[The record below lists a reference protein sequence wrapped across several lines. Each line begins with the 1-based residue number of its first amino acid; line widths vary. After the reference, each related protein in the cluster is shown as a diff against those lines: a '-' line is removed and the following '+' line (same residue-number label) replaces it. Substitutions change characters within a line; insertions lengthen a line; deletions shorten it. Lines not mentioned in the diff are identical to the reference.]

1 MEKNLETMRHSCSH
15 LLAAAVMELWPKT
28 KLGIGPAIEKG
39 FYYDFDP
46 STNSGQVF
54 QITEADLPKIEAKMA
69 EIKKESLPFIREEVS
84 PGQAEKQFKDQPYK
98 LELIADLAKE
108 GTEKV
113 CTYRLGDFLDLCL
126 GPHVDNTSEIGSFK
140 LLSIA
145 GAYWKGSE
153 KNKMLTR
160 IYGTCSASEKEL
172 TDYLNLQEEIKKRD
186 HRKLGVEQK
195 LWVFSPLVGAGLP
208 LFTQRGALV
217 RQLIIEFVEKL
228 QSKQGIA
235 QVWTPQIAK
244 AELFKISG
252 HYAKYQGNM
261 FKVFSNYSDE
271 EFFLKPMNCPQHTQI
286 YASEPRS
293 YRDLPIRM
301 SDFAML
307 YRDEKPGELI
317 GLARTRGFSQDD
329 CHVFCREDQVIA
341 EMNLALDMTKEIM
354 EAYGFKYRYRLS
366 VKDPEHPEKYVG
378 DPKTW
383 EKAEALAKQVLEQ
396 REIDYY
402 IGIGE
407 AAFYGPKLD
416 LIVTDSLGR
425 EWQLSTLQIDFF
437 MPERFD
443 LTYVDKNG
451 QFVRPVMLHRAIVG
465 SPERLM
471 MVLLEHYAGAL
482 PVWLS
487 PVQVKVIPI
496 SEKSRDYAEKTRQEL
511 FDQKIRVELD
521 ERDERMQ
528 AKIRDAER
536 EKVPYMLIVGPKEA
550 ESKNVSVRVRGER
563 DLGSM
568 KFEEFL
574 AKIKEDIAKKR
585 QV

>member
-1 MEKNLETMRHSCSH
+1 MADKNLETMRHSCSH
-15 LLAAAVMELWPKT
+15 LMAAAVLELWPKT
-28 KLGIGPAIEKG
+28 KLAIGPAIEKG
-39 FYYDFDP
+39 FYYDFDFKEP
-46 STNSGQVF
+46 V
-54 QITEADLPKIEAKMA
+54 TEADLPKIEAVMA
-69 EIKKESLPFIREEVS
+69 AIKKENLALVKKEVS
-84 PGQAEKQFKDQPYK
+84 LEEAKKIFAGQPYK

-108 GTEKV
+108 GEKKV
-113 CTYRLGDFLDLCL
+113 CTYMMGNFTDLCL
-126 GPHVDNTSEIGSFK
+126 GPHVENTSEIGPFK

-160 IYGTCSASEKEL
+160 IYGTCFGSEKEL
-172 TDYLNLQEEIKKRD
+172 TDCLKLQEEIKKRD
-186 HRKLGVEQK
+186 HRKLGAEQK

-208 LFTQRGALV
+208 LFTQKGALV
-217 RQLIIEFVEKL
+217 RQSIVEFVEKL

-252 HYAKYQGNM
+252 HYAKYRENM

-286 YASEPRS
+286 YASESRS

-307 YRDEKPGELI
+307 YRDEKPGELL
-317 GLARTRGFSQDD
+317 GLARVRAFSQDD
-329 CHVFCREDQVIA
+329 CHVFCREDQIID

-354 EAYGFKYRYRLS
+354 EAYGFKYKYRLS
-366 VKDPEHPEKYVG
+366 VKDPEHPEKYLG

-396 REIDYY
+396 RGIDYCL
-402 IGIGE
+402 GIGE

-451 QFVRPVMLHRAIVG
+451 QLARPVMLHRAIVG
-465 SPERLM
+465 SPERLI

-496 SEKSRDYAEKTRQEL
+496 SEKSQDYAEKIRKEL

-521 ERDERMQ
+521 SRDERMQ
-528 AKIRDAER
+528 AKIRDAEK

-550 ESKNVSVRVRGER
+550 ESDSVSVRQRGEK
-563 DLGSM
+563 DLGPM
-568 KFEEFL
+568 KSEEFL
-574 AKIKEDIAKKR
+574 AKIKEDIDKKR
-585 QV
+585 QI